1 MPVERDNSKWI
12 TVKILKGLKH
22 QIDEFCEKE
31 ENGFVNSSQYIHH
44 VLKNDLD
51 QRKRRIL

>member
-1 MPVERDNSKWI
+1 VESDNLKWI
-12 TVKILKGLKH
+12 TVKILKGLKY
-22 QIDEFCEKE
+22 QIDKFCEKE

-51 QRKRRIL
+51 SRKKVTA